1 MSDHRGPSGPSRR
14 SAIAPFI
21 VMEVMAAANAR
32 AAAGADVL
40 HLEVGQPGGGA
51 PPGAIAA
58 AGAAMASGSCGY
70 TEAFGLMALRGRISE
85 HYHAVHEVEVDPER
99 VAVTVGASGA
109 FILAFLA
116 AFEAGDRV
124 IVTEPGYPAYR
135 NILAALGVE
144 VVPVPTD
151 IATRF
156 QPTPELLD
164 RVPGPIHGLV
174 LASPSNPA
182 GTMLGSAALE
192 RLVAYCRRRG
202 VRVVSDEIYH
212 GITYDQPAETALAFC
227 RDAIV
232 VNSFSKYF
240 CMTGWRLG
248 WLVLPDELV
257 APVTRLAQNLF
268 ISAPTVAQHA
278 ALGAFGDLPH
288 LERRIERY
296 RRNRARLLR
305 LLAEVGLTRAA
316 PADGAFY
323 LYVDVSGFTD
333 DSVHLCHRLLHDT
346 GVALTPGVD
355 FDPRRGHRFVRLSF
369 AGAEDEVTEACDRL
383 RSWFA
388 AAGGRPVEAQALASA
403 GS

>member
-1 MSDHRGPSGPSRR
+1 MSERRPSGPSRR

-21 VMEVMAAANAR
+21 VMEVMASANAR

-51 PPGAIAA
+51 PPAAIAA
-58 AGAAMASGSCGY
+58 AKAAMTSGSCGY
-70 TEAFGLMALRGRISE
+70 TEAFGLMALRRRISE
-85 HYHAVHEVEVDPER
+85 HYRVVHGVQVDPER
-99 VAVTVGASGA
+99 VAITVGASGA
-109 FILAFLA
+109 FILAFIA

-124 IVTEPGYPAYR
+124 VVTEPGYPAYR

-144 VVPVPTD
+144 VVAVPTD

-156 QPTPELLD
+156 QPTPELLE
-164 RVPGPIHGLV
+164 RVAGPIHGLV

-182 GTMLGSAALE
+182 GTMLGNAELE
-192 RLVAYCRRRG
+192 RLVGYCRPRG

-248 WLVLPDELV
+248 WLVLPDVLV
-257 APVTRLAQNLF
+257 GPVTRLAQNLF
-268 ISAPTVAQHA
+268 ISAPTIAQHA
-278 ALGAFGDLPH
+278 ALGAFGDLPR

-296 RRNRARLLR
+296 RRNRGRLLR
-305 LLAEVGLTRAA
+305 ALPAMGLTRTA

-323 LYVDVSGFTD
+323 LYVDVSDFTD
-333 DSVHLCHRLLHDT
+333 DSVHLCRRLLHDT

-355 FDPRRGHRFVRLSF
+355 FDPRRGHQFVRLSF
-369 AGAEDEVTEACDRL
+369 AGAEAEIAEACERL

-388 AAGGRPVEAQALASA
+388 AAGGRPVEAPALVAA